1 MRNVGKVSGKSRAAL
16 GKNMSRD
23 DDDGERGRGEPID
36 VEYEPAYREGGR
48 GGIGLGTAAVLAL
61 VAAGVGAAGG
71 AVAPRVPAIQS
82 ALDTV
87 IAPVSASGA
96 TGAPPEAAG
105 SLDQRLDAIEAV
117 INAPLAVAASGEAG
131 DAGTAARVFALQSG
145 LRDVETRLGAMPSTA
160 EVQALVT
167 EVRRLQEELPAVAAE
182 ARSAAT
188 AARASYAVVAAA
200 EAARSSG
207 PFEQAHAALA
217 TLLPNDPNV
226 AALAP
231 LARSG
236 APTRIELRDSFER
249 LDTEI
254 IRASRQ
260 SQAGAGFW
268 GRIQAALAQ
277 WIVIRRAGA
286 GDTPEGIVER
296 ASNAL
301 NGDRLAEA
309 IEELNSLPEA
319 PKRVAQPW
327 INNAQ
332 RRLEI
337 DQRLAAIRQE
347 LSRS

>member
-1 MRNVGKVSGKSRAAL
+1 
-16 GKNMSRD
+16 MSRD
-23 DDDGERGRGEPID
+23 DDDGDRGRGEPID
-36 VEYEPAYREGGR
+36 VEYEPAYREEGR
-48 GGIGLGTAAVLAL
+48 GGVGLGTAAVLAL

-82 ALDTV
+82 ALNK
-87 IAPVSASGA
+87 IAPAGSTDSVSS
-96 TGAPPEAAG
+96 PSSDAA

-117 INAPLAVAASGEAG
+117 MNAPLATAASGEAG
-131 DAGTAARVFALQSG
+131 DGGTAARVFALQAG
-145 LRDVETRLGAMPSTA
+145 LRDVESRLGTMPSTA

-182 ARSAAT
+182 ARSAST
-188 AARASYAVVAAA
+188 AARASYAVVAAS

-231 LARSG
+231 LARTG
-236 APTRIELRDSFER
+236 APTRIELRDNFAR

-254 IRASRQ
+254 VRAARQ

-296 ASNAL
+296 AQRAL
-301 NGDRLAEA
+301 DGDRLAEA
-309 IEELNSLPEA
+309 IQELNSLPAA

-327 INNAQ
+327 INDAQ

-337 DQRLAAIRQE
+337 DQRIAAIRQE

>member
-1 MRNVGKVSGKSRAAL
+1 
-16 GKNMSRD
+16 MSRD
-23 DDDGERGRGEPID
+23 DDDADRGRGEPID
-36 VEYEPAYREGGR
+36 VEYEPAYREDSGR
-48 GGIGLGTAAVLAL
+48 GIGTGTALVLAL

-71 AVAPRVPAIQS
+71 AVAPRIPAVQT
-82 ALDTV
+82 ALNNV
-87 IAPVSASGA
+87 VPVSGVEGA
-96 TGAPPEAAG
+96 TTPTSDAAAFGA
-105 SLDQRLDAIEAV
+105 RLDAIEAV
-117 INAPLAVAASGEAG
+117 MNAPLATAAAG
-131 DAGTAARVFALQSG
+131 DAGDGGTAARVFALQSG
-145 LRDVETRLGAMPSTA
+145 LRGVEQRLTAMPSTA

-188 AARASYAVVAAA
+188 AARASYAVVAAS

-207 PFEQAHAALA
+207 PFEQAQAALA

-226 AALAP
+226 VALEP
-231 LARSG
+231 LSRTG
-236 APTRIELRDSFER
+236 APTRIELRDQFSH
-249 LDTEI
+249 LDNDI
-254 IRASRQ
+254 IRAARQ

-296 ASNAL
+296 TQQYLAA
-301 NGDRLAEA
+301 DRLADA
-309 IEELNSLPEA
+309 IQELNRLPAA
-319 PKRVAQPW
+319 PKRAAQTW
-327 INNAQ
+327 INDAQ

-337 DQRLAAIRQE
+337 DTRIAAIRQE

>member
-1 MRNVGKVSGKSRAAL
+1 
-16 GKNMSRD
+16 MSRD
-23 DDDGERGRGEPID
+23 DDDGERGRAEPID
-36 VEYEPAYREGGR
+36 VEYEPAYRERGR
-48 GGIGLGTAAVLAL
+48 SGIGTGTALAL
-61 VAAGVGAAGG
+61 AVVAAGVGAAGG

-82 ALDTV
+82 ALDKV
-87 IAPVSASGA
+87 APVSASSS
-96 TGAPPEAAG
+96 TTAPSEDAA

-117 INAPLAVAASGEAG
+117 MNAPLAIAASGEAG
-131 DAGTAARVFALQSG
+131 DGGTAARVFALQAG
-145 LRDVETRLGAMPSTA
+145 LRDVETRLGTMPSTA
-160 EVQALVT
+160 DVQALVT

-188 AARASYAVVAAA
+188 AARASYAVVAAS

-217 TLLPNDPNV
+217 ALLPNDPNV
-226 AALAP
+226 AALQP
-231 LARSG
+231 LARTG
-236 APTRIELRDSFER
+236 APTRVELRDNFER

-254 IRASRQ
+254 VRAARQ

-296 ASNAL
+296 ASRAL
-301 NGDRLAEA
+301 DGDRLAEA
-309 IEELNSLPEA
+309 IEELNSLPAA
-319 PKRVAQPW
+319 PRRVAQPW
-327 INNAQ
+327 INDAQ